1 MSRLTQTGND
11 FIQKVRDAGVV
22 GEGGAGF
29 PAHVKFDTQ
38 ADTLIANGCECEPL
52 LYSDQHLMQQHS
64 KDIVKAMQEAMSILG
79 CSRGIIAI
87 KKKYTDIA
95 AEFRKAI
102 GSTGI
107 ELAELDNFYPAG
119 DEQILIHEL
128 TGKTIQPLGLPKDVG
143 IVVTNVGSLVSVSNA
158 LSNIP
163 VTSKLVTVTGEISN
177 PSIVEVPIGTSI
189 QECIDNCG
197 GVTVTDPVVILGG
210 PMMGRFVDNASDL
223 ATEVITKTTGGII
236 VIPRGH
242 FLHEAATL
250 SVAVMQKR
258 ASTTCIQCGMCT
270 EICPR
275 YLVGQGFETHRV
287 MRAFAGGVDQGPHA
301 LQAVMC
307 CECGV
312 CELFACP
319 MGLSPRRINVML
331 KNRFREEKIQYQGPR
346 DIKPHQSDF
355 RSFRKV
361 PIPRLAMRTDIS
373 KYMELHPEFKGS
385 YLPSRVQIPLQQHIG
400 APSQPVVKPGD
411 KVQIGD
417 CIADIPEG
425 ALGARIHASI
435 SGIVQSVD
443 SSITIEGTQHA

>member
-1 MSRLTQTGND
+1 MSRLTQTEGD
-11 FIQKVRDAGVV
+11 FIHMVRDAGVV

-29 PAHVKFDTQ
+29 PAHVKFETKVDTF
-38 ADTLIANGCECEPL
+38 IANGCECEPL
-52 LYSDQHLMQQHS
+52 LYSDQHIMQQHAQA
-64 KDIVKAMQEAMSILG
+64 IVGAMQAAMSVVG
-79 CSRGIIAI
+79 ASRGIIAI
-87 KKKYTDIA
+87 KRKYTEIA
-95 AEFRKAI
+95 TEFREAI
-102 GSTGI
+102 SATDL

-119 DEQILIHEL
+119 DEHILIHEL
-128 TGKTIQPLGLPKDVG
+128 TGKTIPPLGLPKDVG
-143 IVVTNVGSLVSVSNA
+143 MVVANVGSLLSLSNA
-158 LSNIP
+158 LNGIP
-163 VTSKLVTVTGEISN
+163 VTSKIVTVTGEIAT
-177 PSIVEVPIGTSI
+177 PSIIQVPIGSSI
-189 QECIDNCG
+189 QECIDHCG
-197 GVTVTDPVVILGG
+197 GATVPDPVVILGG
-210 PMMGRFVDNASDL
+210 PMMGRFIDNASEL

-250 SVAVMQKR
+250 SLAVMQKR
-258 ASTTCIQCGMCT
+258 ATTTCIQCGMCT

-275 YLVGQGFETHRV
+275 YLVGQGFQTHRV

-319 MGLSPRRINVML
+319 MGLSPRRINAML
-331 KNRFREEKIQYQGPR
+331 KTRFREEKIQYQGPR
-346 DIKPHQSDF
+346 DIIPHQSDF
-355 RSFRKV
+355 RSYRKV
-361 PIPRLAMRTDIS
+361 PIPRLAMRTDIG
-373 KYMELHPEFKGS
+373 KYMELHPGFAGDYS
-385 YLPSRVQIPLQQHIG
+385 PARVRIPLQQHIG
-400 APSQPVVKPGD
+400 APSLPLVKPGD

-443 SSITIEGTQHA
+443 SSITLEGTQHA